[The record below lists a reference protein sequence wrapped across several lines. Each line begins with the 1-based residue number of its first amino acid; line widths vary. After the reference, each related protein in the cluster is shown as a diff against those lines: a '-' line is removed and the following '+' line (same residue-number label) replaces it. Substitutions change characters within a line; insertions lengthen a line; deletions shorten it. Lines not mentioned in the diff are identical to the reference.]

1 MAACLSCVTLA
12 VSVLLWSSV
21 RVHAA
26 AVETGDFIR
35 YNDLNGQPYTV
46 SYDERSFIINGKR
59 SILLGGSVHY
69 PRLSPAQWPAIMSKA
84 LDDGLN
90 HLEVYVFWNVHEP
103 AYDFSGKHVYNY
115 EGRANITQFLEAAK
129 NGGMFIDLRIGPYIC
144 AEWSFGGVPT
154 WILHDEDVLMRSS
167 NANWQKYMK
176 SFVDEISDVVRPY
189 LAKNG
194 GPIIMAQIENEYHGN
209 DTAYV
214 NWCGQLA
221 ASQNFSVPWIM
232 CNGESA
238 NNTVNTCNGVNCYNK
253 YVPSHATKFPGQPLA
268 WTENEG
274 WSQFWG
280 REYNANATETDNRTP
295 ADMAQSVAAWFGA
308 GAAHHNYY
316 MWMGGNHVKNFAG
329 SSITN
334 YYADGVNFHADGL
347 PHEPKK
353 SHLMKLHQILAE
365 HNRALME
372 TPKQYGNEQYIV
384 PVGQTQSNNQTFAYV
399 YTATDGS
406 KDQLTFLMNLDSK
419 QYTLP
424 WNGQN
429 YELPANSVSLTDYE
443 GTELYNTA
451 KVSTAGLPTE
461 RVNTVLYSGD
471 TLSWC
476 SYSEP
481 LPLTASNAAIRPD
494 KGIFNQTPLEQIRLT
509 NDTYE
514 YVIYSANYTLQDQLV
529 APANLSF
536 TGQAANAYVV
546 YIDGEYMASTANYE
560 HASKTVQ
567 LSVSIGSS
575 DAVSKGDHVLTVIS
589 SSLGIDN
596 AMQAE
601 APPDAMDKK
610 GLTGNVSISDTN
622 SGGHTV
628 LNLTAIGWTHYIGLT
643 GERLQVYGSGENKV
657 NWTSP
662 AEQSRQMTW
671 FKTTFKTPSQS
682 VLDGGVIL
690 VDIGDSSQGVNRGHF
705 YVNGYDMGHFNDVEQ
720 NGLMVQQFYFVPTDY
735 LTANSGVN
743 TLLFMDEWDNDG
755 DGRDL
760 KEINIVSSTMV
771 VPS

>member
-90 HLEVYVFWNVHEP
+90 HLEVYVFWNLHEP

-115 EGRANITQFLEAAK
+115 QGRANITQFLEAAK
-129 NGGMFIDLRIGPYIC
+129 NGGMFINLRIGPYAC

-154 WILHDEDVLMRSS
+154 WILHDPDVVIRSS
-167 NANWQKYMK
+167 NANWEYYMK

-189 LAKNG
+189 LAMNG
-194 GPIIMAQIENEYHGN
+194 GPIILAQIENEYDGG
-209 DTAYV
+209 DWDYV
-214 NWCGQLA
+214 NWCGELA
-221 ASQNFSVPWIM
+221 ASENFAIPWVM

-238 NNTVNTCNGVNCYNK
+238 NNTINTCNGNNCYES

-274 WSQFWG
+274 WFEYWG
-280 REYNANATETDNRTP
+280 KEYDENATEWDNRSP
-295 ADMAQSVAAWFGA
+295 ADMAQSVAIWFGA

-334 YYADGVNFHADGL
+334 YYADGVNYHADGL

-353 SHLMKLHQILAE
+353 SHLMKLHQILAQ

-372 TPKQYGNEQYIV
+372 TPKQYGNEQYII
-384 PVGQTQSNNQTFAYV
+384 PVGQSKGDNKTFAYV
-399 YTATDGS
+399 YKASDAS
-406 KDQLTFLMNLDSK
+406 NDALTFLVNLDSK

-424 WNGQN
+424 WNGQS
-429 YELPANSVSLTDYE
+429 YQLPANSVSLIDYE
-443 GTELYNTA
+443 GTELYNTG

-471 TLSWC
+471 KLSFS

-481 LPLTASNAAIRPD
+481 IPLTASTANIRPD
-494 KGIFNQTPLEQIRLT
+494 QGVANQTPLEQIRFT

-514 YVIYSANYTLQDQLV
+514 YVIYCTNITLQND
-529 APANLSF
+529 LSASAKLEF
-536 TGQAANAYVV
+536 SGQAANAYMV
-546 YIDGEYMASTANYE
+546 YIDDAYIGQTYDYE
-560 HASKTVQ
+560 HTSKTIQ
-567 LSVSIGSS
+567 MSVSMNTAI
-575 DAVSKGDHVLTVIS
+575 SKGEHVLTVIS
-589 SSLGIDN
+589 SSLGVDN
-596 AMQAE
+596 YHGIRPGMT
-601 APPDAMDKK
+601 PDECDKK
-610 GLTGNVSISDTN
+610 GLTGNVTVVDGN
-622 SGGHTV
+622 SKV
-628 LNLTAIGWTHYIGLT
+628 DVTANGWMQYIGLT
-643 GERLQVYGSGENKV
+643 GERLEVYGSGQNKV
-657 NWTSP
+657 QWTTPP
-662 AEQSRQMTW
+662 ATSKGMTW
-671 FKTTFKTPSQS
+671 FKTTFATPSES

-690 VDIGDSSQGVNRGHF
+690 VDIGAESGGVNRGHF
-705 YVNGYDMGHFNDVEQ
+705 YVNGYDMGHYNNDEV
-720 NGLMVQQFYFVPTDY
+720 NAVMVQQFYFVPTDY